1 MFLGKAYLSI
11 TSTTFT
17 DLVGYVDRPEEAEQ
31 LLAKLQREQGWTCDS
46 AAQLIIP
53 KRPTAQNIPLMR
65 NEDQLQ
71 SLTQFV
77 SFLENWKY
85 VTFLC
90 IPKKI
95 NVIDDVDFLFEIR
108 SVTCTPVNK
117 IYESRQQME
126 LNRRSLFP
134 CCISTDGIVS

>member
-1 MFLGKAYLSI
+1 MYLGKAYLSI

-53 KRPTAQNIPLMR
+53 KRPTAQNVPLMR

-77 SFLENWKY
+77 SFLEN
-85 VTFLC
+85 
-90 IPKKI
+90 
-95 NVIDDVDFLFEIR
+95 
-108 SVTCTPVNK
+108 
-117 IYESRQQME
+117 
-126 LNRRSLFP
+126 
-134 CCISTDGIVS
+134 